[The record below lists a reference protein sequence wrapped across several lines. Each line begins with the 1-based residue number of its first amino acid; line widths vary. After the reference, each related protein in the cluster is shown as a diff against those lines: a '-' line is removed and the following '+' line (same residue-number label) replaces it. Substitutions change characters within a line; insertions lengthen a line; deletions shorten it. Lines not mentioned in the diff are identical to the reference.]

1 MARTKRMSSVL
12 ESAQTRLAAL
22 SSIDPKLSL
31 GTGLGISD
39 YNAQITCTRQA
50 LDTYNTLLS
59 QVDGAYNDFLAEQ
72 ASLRDLSER
81 MLAGVAA
88 VYGKDSDQYEQ
99 AGGAR
104 KSERKRPARKVK
116 AAA

>member
-1 MARTKRMSSVL
+1 MSSVL

-59 QVDGAYNDFLAEQ
+59 QVDGAL
-72 ASLRDLSER
+72 
-81 MLAGVAA
+81 
-88 VYGKDSDQYEQ
+88 
-99 AGGAR
+99 
-104 KSERKRPARKVK
+104 
-116 AAA
+116 

>member
-1 MARTKRMSSVL
+1 MARTKKISTVL
-12 ESAQTRLAAL
+12 ESAQIRLAAL

-31 GTGLGISD
+31 GISD
-39 YNAQITCTRQA
+39 YDAKITSTRQC

-59 QVDGAYNDFLAEQ
+59 QVDGAYNDFLAEE

-81 MLAGVAA
+81 MLAGVGA
-88 VYGKDSDQYEQ
+88 VYGKDSDQYEM

-104 KSERKRPARKVK
+104 KSEIKRAPRKK

>member
-1 MARTKRMSSVL
+1 MARTKKMSSVL

-22 SSIDPKLSL
+22 SSIDPKLSH
-31 GTGLGISD
+31 GAGLGIDD
-39 YNAQITCTRQA
+39 YSTKITSTRQC
-50 LDTYNTLLS
+50 LDFYNTLLS
-59 QVDGAYNDFLAEQ
+59 QVDEAYDSFLAEE

-81 MLAGVAA
+81 MLAGVGA
-88 VYGKDSDQYEQ
+88 VYGKDSDQCEK

-104 KSERKRPARKVK
+104 KSEIKRSTRKK

>member
-1 MARTKRMSSVL
+1 MARTKKMSSVL

-39 YNAQITCTRQA
+39 YDAQITCTRQA
-50 LDTYNTLLS
+50 LDTYN
-59 QVDGAYNDFLAEQ
+59 NFLAEE
-72 ASLRDLSER
+72 ASLRDLNER
-81 MLAGVAA
+81 MLAGVGAI
-88 VYGKDSDQYEQ
+88 YGKDSSQYEM

-104 KSERKRPARKVK
+104 KSEIKRAPRKK

>member
-1 MARTKRMSSVL
+1 MARSKKTSPIL

-22 SSIDPKLSL
+22 SSIDPKPSL
-31 GTGLGISD
+31 GTGLGIDD
-39 YNAQITCTRQA
+39 YSAKITSTRQA

-72 ASLRDLSER
+72 QSLRDLSER
-81 MLAGVAA
+81 MLAGVGA
-88 VYGKDSDQYEQ
+88 VYGRDSDQYEQ
-99 AGGAR
+99 AGGVR
-104 KSERKRPARKVK
+104 KSERKRPVRKAK

>member
-1 MARTKRMSSVL
+1 MARTKKMSSVL

-31 GTGLGISD
+31 GAGLGISD
-39 YNAQITCTRQA
+39 YNAQIACTRQA

-59 QVDGAYNDFLAEQ
+59 QVDEAYNSFLADE
-72 ASLRDLSER
+72 ASLRDLNER
-81 MLAGVAA
+81 MLAGVGAI
-88 VYGKDSDQYEQ
+88 YGKDSSQYEM

-104 KSERKRPARKVK
+104 KSEIKRAPRKK